1 MSDDTTVGLGYGGDM
16 DPKPGPTI
24 ALDAADE
31 SGFSQSLLTFAAIM
45 TFLIMIVGICGNF
58 LTVVALLKCPKVR
71 NVAAAF
77 IISLCIADLLFCAL
91 VLPFQGLRFVQGTWR
106 HGAVLCRLIPFIQY
120 GNIGV
125 SLLCIAMITINRYVM
140 ITHHGCYARIYK
152 RHWIAV
158 MIAACWLISYGM
170 QLPTLLGA
178 WGRFGYDDRLQT
190 CSIMSDDHG
199 HSSKTTLFI
208 TAFVIPCLVIIA
220 CYAKIFWVVH
230 KSEQR
235 LKRHANKQ
243 NSIPNNLR
251 PVATATSLPTGGN
264 AGDSQTQSQ
273 TAAGAGGLPASRVS
287 SDSSSSYSTDVPEAA
302 IATGGGKQPAIRVK
316 DQREV
321 RAKRNEWRITKMVL
335 AIFLSFVICYLPI
348 TIVKVADKDVD
359 HPSWHIFSY
368 IMLYLSACIN
378 PIIYVIMNKQYRKAY
393 KTVVLCQPARLLL
406 PFGKTNGGASSAAEK
421 WKDTGLSNN
430 HSRTI
435 VSQMSGGATATAT
448 ATVSGSASGVAATN
462 TAQTS
467 DCQPSA
473 SQKSTQSLE
482 LMSRGPDLISKSNLP
497 TLVMPTSTSTP
508 TPTPTITCPPP
519 PPSVTLGNAAAGSSR
534 MLPLKKNNHSYINN
548 GFNSSGNS
556 NNSSVSQSS
565 AIYRPG
571 AGSMGSGSAPLR
583 RITMVGD
590 DIILEEEELPAT
602 PSPTATSPPE
612 SPAPPPPQTAP
623 HPLAPN
629 NVAAAAAAMA
639 ASKVTKS
646 PIYMNVNSPKR
657 MQSYSDAHIPAKD
670 AVQQDTASASKVQQA
685 AMFPNTK
692 D

>member
-1 MSDDTTVGLGYGGDM
+1 MSDETTISLDGY
-16 DPKPGPTI
+16 PPLE
-24 ALDAADE
+24 ALTTMAPPADE
-31 SGFSQSLLTFAAIM
+31 SGFSQSLLTFAAVM
-45 TFLIMIVGICGNF
+45 TFLIMIVGICGNL

-106 HGAVLCRLIPFIQY
+106 HGQVLCRLIPFIQY

-140 ITHHGCYARIYK
+140 ITHHGLYARIYK

-158 MIAACWLISYGM
+158 MIAACWLFSYGM
-170 QLPTLLGA
+170 QLPTLLGE
-178 WGRFGYDDRLQT
+178 WGRFGYDSRLQT
-190 CSIMSDDHG
+190 CSIMTDDHG

-235 LKRHANKQ
+235 LKRHATKQ

-251 PVATATSLPTGGN
+251 PLANTGSGALPSSGESQQQPGN
-264 AGDSQTQSQ
+264 
-273 TAAGAGGLPASRVS
+273 RVS
-287 SDSSSSYSTDVPEAA
+287 SDSSSSFSTEVPETAPS
-302 IATGGGKQPAIRVK
+302 GKQQPTRVK

-335 AIFLSFVICYLPI
+335 AIFLSFVVCYLPI
-348 TIVKVADKDVD
+348 TIVKVADKNVE
-359 HPSWHIFSY
+359 HPSLHICSY
-368 IMLYLSACIN
+368 ILLYLSACIN

-393 KTVVLCQPARLLL
+393 KTVVFCQPARLLL
-406 PFGKTNGGASSAAEK
+406 PFGKTNGASSAAEK

-435 VSQMSGGATATAT
+435 VSQMSGGTGAAGSGA
-448 ATVSGSASGVAATN
+448 GSAVQST
-462 TAQTS
+462 
-467 DCQPSA
+467 PA
-473 SQKSTQSLE
+473 SQPAVQALE

-497 TLVMPTSTSTP
+497 PLPSVT
-508 TPTPTITCPPP
+508 PPP
-519 PPSVTLGNAAAGSSR
+519 PPSVLTATPNLR
-534 MLPLKKNNHSYINN
+534 LPLKKNNHSYTNS
-548 GFNSSGNS
+548 GFNSS
-556 NNSSVSQSS
+556 SSPSS
-565 AIYRPG
+565 GIGISSSSIYRPG
-571 AGSMGSGSAPLR
+571 VGLLGSGSASIR

-590 DIILEEEELPAT
+590 DIILEEEELPPT
-602 PSPTATSPPE
+602 PPATSAPTT
-612 SPAPPPPQTAP
+612 PAPPPPSSSVPT
-623 HPLAPN
+623 HPLA
-629 NVAAAAAAMA
+629 
-639 ASKVTKS
+639 VTQTGTATTGT
-646 PIYMNVNSPKR
+646 PHIYMNVDSPKR
-657 MQSYSDAHIPAKD
+657 NQSYAECNTNAAAPPGDNSGSATVSVSGSKLTAKM
-670 AVQQDTASASKVQQA
+670 K
-685 AMFPNTK
+685 FPK

>member
-1 MSDDTTVGLGYGGDM
+1 MSDETTISLDGYPPLEPLTTM
-16 DPKPGPTI
+16 APPV
-24 ALDAADE
+24 DA
-31 SGFSQSLLTFAAIM
+31 SGFSQSLLTFAAVM
-45 TFLIMIVGICGNF
+45 TFLIMIVGICGNL

-106 HGAVLCRLIPFIQY
+106 HGQVLCRLIPFIQY

-140 ITHHGCYARIYK
+140 ITHHGLYARIYK

-158 MIAACWLISYGM
+158 MIAACWLFSYGM
-170 QLPTLLGA
+170 QLPTLLGE
-178 WGRFGYDDRLQT
+178 WGRFGYDQRLQT
-190 CSIMSDDHG
+190 CSIMTDEHG

-235 LKRHANKQ
+235 LKRHATKQ

-251 PVATATSLPTGGN
+251 PLASTGSGALPSVAECQPSN
-264 AGDSQTQSQ
+264 
-273 TAAGAGGLPASRVS
+273 RVS
-287 SDSSSSYSTDVPEAA
+287 SDSSSSFSVDVPETAPS
-302 IATGGGKQPAIRVK
+302 GKQQPTRVK

-348 TIVKVADKDVD
+348 TIVKVADKNVE
-359 HPSWHIFSY
+359 HPSLHICSY
-368 IMLYLSACIN
+368 ILLYLSACIN

-393 KTVVLCQPARLLL
+393 KTVVFCQPARLLL
-406 PFGKTNGGASSAAEK
+406 PFGKANGGASSAAEK

-435 VSQMSGGATATAT
+435 VSQMSGGTGTGT
-448 ATVSGSASGVAATN
+448 GAATG
-462 TAQTS
+462 TGTPSSAGTPTVQSPTPESQPAQ
-467 DCQPSA
+467 A
-473 SQKSTQSLE
+473 LE
-482 LMSRGPDLISKSNLP
+482 MLSRAPPDLISKSNLP
-497 TLVMPTSTSTP
+497 LPAAT
-508 TPTPTITCPPP
+508 PP
-519 PPSVTLGNAAAGSSR
+519 PPSVLTATPNGSNNSLNLR
-534 MLPLKKNNHSYINN
+534 LPLKKNNHSYTNS
-548 GFNSSGNS
+548 GFNGSSSSSSSPPGSSSGLGI
-556 NNSSVSQSS
+556 SSSS
-565 AIYRPG
+565 IYRPG
-571 AGSMGSGSAPLR
+571 VGSLGSGAASIR

-590 DIILEEEELPAT
+590 DIILEEEELPPTPPPAT
-602 PSPTATSPPE
+602 PATSAPTT
-612 SPAPPPPQTAP
+612 PAPPPPSAP
-623 HPLAPN
+623 THPLSMMSSSSTATGGGA
-629 NVAAAAAAMA
+629 VAAG
-639 ASKVTKS
+639 SS
-646 PIYMNVNSPKR
+646 PAKPHIYMNVDSPKR
-657 MQSYSDAHIPAKD
+657 NQSYAERNTNAAAPDSSSGQANTSAAVSISGSKLTAKM
-670 AVQQDTASASKVQQA
+670 K
-685 AMFPNTK
+685 FPK

>member
-1 MSDDTTVGLGYGGDM
+1 
-16 DPKPGPTI
+16 
-24 ALDAADE
+24 
-31 SGFSQSLLTFAAIM
+31 FSHPLMIFAAVM
-45 TFLIMIVGICGNF
+45 TFLIMIVGICGNL

-106 HGAVLCRLIPFIQY
+106 HGDVLCRLIPFIQY

-158 MIAACWLISYGM
+158 MIAACWLFSYGM

-178 WGRFGYDDRLQT
+178 WGRFGYDPRLQT
-190 CSIMSDDHG
+190 CSIMSDRHG

-235 LKRHANKQ
+235 LKRHATKQ

-251 PVATATSLPTGGN
+251 PLATGPG
-264 AGDSQTQSQ
+264 
-273 TAAGAGGLPASRVS
+273 AGAGAGSLPSGVAPDCQPGNRVS
-287 SDSSSSYSTDVPEAA
+287 SDSSSSFSTDVPETAPSGG
-302 IATGGGKQPAIRVK
+302 TGCGSQKSPPTRVK

-348 TIVKVADKDVD
+348 TIVKVADKDVE
-359 HPSWHIFSY
+359 HPSLHICSY
-368 IMLYLSACIN
+368 ILLYLSACIN

-393 KTVVLCQPARLLL
+393 KTVVFCQPARLLL
-406 PFGKTNGGASSAAEK
+406 PFGKTNGASSAAEK

-435 VSQMSGGATATAT
+435 VSQMSGGATGTGT
-448 ATVSGSASGVAATN
+448 GSVSGVV
-462 TAQTS
+462 
-467 DCQPSA
+467 QPETVTVTTPS
-473 SQKSTQSLE
+473 SLE
-482 LMSRGPDLISKSNLP
+482 LLSRGPDLISKSNL
-497 TLVMPTSTSTP
+497 T
-508 TPTPTITCPPP
+508 PP
-519 PPSVTLGNAAAGSSR
+519 PPSVLTAMANGASNSERNSQQR
-534 MLPLKKNNHSYINN
+534 LPTKKNNHSYTNS
-548 GFNSSGNS
+548 GFNSSSSTSSTTSSNS
-556 NNSSVSQSS
+556 L
-565 AIYRPG
+565 YRPG
-571 AGSMGSGSAPLR
+571 AGSMGIGSMGSGIR

-590 DIILEEEELPAT
+590 DIILEEEETST
-602 PSPTATSPPE
+602 PTTPTGSSAPQT
-612 SPAPPPPQTAP
+612 PAPPPPLP
-623 HPLAPN
+623 GLVPSLVHPL
-629 NVAAAAAAMA
+629 
-639 ASKVTKS
+639 SKSVQTTTTNK
-646 PIYMNVNSPKR
+646 PHIYMNVDSPKR
-657 MQSYSDAHIPAKD
+657 NQNYSHSSNN
-670 AVQQDTASASKVQQA
+670 TNSNNNSNNNNNNRN
-685 AMFPNTK
+685 PNTDNPDNPDNQDNQDNTVNVSVSGSKLTAKIKFPK

>member
-1 MSDDTTVGLGYGGDM
+1 
-16 DPKPGPTI
+16 
-24 ALDAADE
+24 
-31 SGFSQSLLTFAAIM
+31 FSQSLLTFAAIM

-106 HGAVLCRLIPFIQY
+106 HGAILCRLIPFIQY

-140 ITHHGCYARIYK
+140 ITHHSCYARIYK
-152 RHWIAV
+152 RHWIAI

-190 CSIMSDDHG
+190 CSIMSDAHG

-251 PVATATSLPTGGN
+251 AVAVATA
-264 AGDSQTQSQ
+264 DSQTVTPTPTA
-273 TAAGAGGLPASRVS
+273 TAAGTAAGTRVS
-287 SDSSSSYSTDVPEAA
+287 SDSSSYSTEVPEAGGG
-302 IATGGGKQPAIRVK
+302 GGGKQPAIRVK

-406 PFGKTNGGASSAAEK
+406 PFGKAQGGAAGGAASSAAEK

-435 VSQMSGGATATAT
+435 VSQMSGGGTGTEALATTA
-448 ATVSGSASGVAATN
+448 ASPL
-462 TAQTS
+462 QTS
-467 DCQPSA
+467 DCPPSA
-473 SQKSTQSLE
+473 TPKSTQSLE
-482 LMSRGPDLISKSNLP
+482 LMARTPDLISSKSNLP
-497 TLVMPTSTSTP
+497 PLVTSQP
-508 TPTPTITCPPP
+508 PPPPPP
-519 PPSVTLGNAAAGSSR
+519 PPSVTTAVAGSR
-534 MLPLKKNNHSYINN
+534 QLPLKKNNHSYINN
-548 GFNSSGNS
+548 GFNSSS
-556 NNSSVSQSS
+556 NASPSS
-565 AIYRPG
+565 AIYRPAAG
-571 AGSMGSGSAPLR
+571 STVTSSSNTSPSSAIYRPAAGSMGSVSTPMR

-590 DIILEEEELPAT
+590 DIILEEEELPST

-612 SPAPPPPQTAP
+612 SPAPPPPLPLPQACNVTAP
-623 HPLAPN
+623 TI
-629 NVAAAAAAMA
+629 VTT
-639 ASKVTKS
+639 KVTKS

-657 MQSYSDAHIPAKD
+657 MQSYSNQPQNIPA
-670 AVQQDTASASKVQQA
+670 
-685 AMFPNTK
+685 
-692 D
+692 

>member
-1 MSDDTTVGLGYGGDM
+1 MSDDTTPALAYGSDTTMGLGVG
-16 DPKPGPTI
+16 PGPTT
-24 ALDAADE
+24 ALDADAVDE
-31 SGFSQSLLTFAAIM
+31 SGFSQSLLTFAATM

-152 RHWIAV
+152 RHWIAI
-158 MIAACWLISYGM
+158 MIAACWLVSYGM

-178 WGRFGYDDRLQT
+178 WGRFGYDARLQT
-190 CSIMSDDHG
+190 CSIMSDEHG

-251 PVATATSLPTGGN
+251 PVATATGTGTATSLPSG
-264 AGDSQTQSQ
+264 ADVLQTP
-273 TAAGAGGLPASRVS
+273 TAGALPAPSRVS
-287 SDSSSSYSTDVPEAA
+287 SDSSSSYSTDVPEAVTA
-302 IATGGGKQPAIRVK
+302 AGTGGKQAPTRVK

-348 TIVKVADKDVD
+348 TIVKVADKDVE
-359 HPSWHIFSY
+359 HPSLHIFSY

-406 PFGKTNGGASSAAEK
+406 PFGKTNGASSAAEK

-435 VSQMSGGATATAT
+435 VSQMSAGATATT
-448 ATVSGSASGVAATN
+448 AAAAAAASGTGVGADAGQILDSHPGPSVAA
-462 TAQTS
+462 
-467 DCQPSA
+467 PA
-473 SQKSTQSLE
+473 SPKSTQSLE
-482 LMSRGPDLISKSNLP
+482 LMSRRPDLISKLNVAP
-497 TLVMPTSTSTP
+497 LVT
-508 TPTPTITCPPP
+508 PP
-519 PPSVTLGNAAAGSSR
+519 PPSVTSVPSVTAVATTGGGGLNGNSR
-534 MLPLKKNNHSYINN
+534 QPFKKNNHSYINN
-548 GFNSSGNS
+548 GFNNSGNS
-556 NNSSVSQSS
+556 LSS

-571 AGSMGSGSAPLR
+571 AGSMVSGSAPLR

-602 PSPTATSPPE
+602 PSPMGTF
-612 SPAPPPPQTAP
+612 PPPPPPAGSTRI
-623 HPLAPN
+623 
-629 NVAAAAAAMA
+629 

-657 MQSYSDAHIPAKD
+657 MLSYSANMPDKEKD
-670 AVQQDTASASKVQQA
+670 ASQDQGQDDAGKMPTQ
-685 AMFPNTK
+685 FPNPK